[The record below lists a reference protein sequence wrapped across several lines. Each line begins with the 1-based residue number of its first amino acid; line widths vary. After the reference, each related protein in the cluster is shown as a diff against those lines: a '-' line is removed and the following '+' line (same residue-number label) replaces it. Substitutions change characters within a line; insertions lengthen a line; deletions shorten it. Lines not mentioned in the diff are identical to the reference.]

1 MHRVAFK
8 LETLLQ
14 GVVSGVSHRFYQAAH
29 TPLRR
34 GLAAA
39 AMSGEFDVMQID
51 YWYLGLDWIARCEIP
66 SVCYVHD
73 LTYQRLARQSEHLRN
88 TSRSGAARALV
99 ERFAFQRGLRQS
111 ELDTL
116 SGFDA
121 LAAISPEEAQ
131 ELRHTLPGH
140 RVEILPAG
148 VVVSDSVLAPYT
160 PPEEAHSVV
169 FVGALGSVPNAD
181 GVHWFAKRTWPLV
194 KRRYGDARFYVVGHH
209 PGPRIRGL
217 DGVDGVSVVGGVS
230 DVMPWYRR
238 CSAVVSPLLWGSGM
252 KGKVLEAMAFGRP
265 LVATPISMEG
275 IAAESGVHYLAA
287 ETPVDMASAICA
299 LLSSR
304 DEQTR
309 LATNAR
315 RLVAERYERAAC
327 MQRFMTF
334 VEGLAS

>member
-1 MHRVAFK
+1 MARGHDVVFVCGVSSEADRESLDQMSRAIGVTGVGITAPNSGGTLHRVAFK

-160 PPEEAHSVV
+160 PPARGPFRRLRRRPWERS
-169 FVGALGSVPNAD
+169 
-181 GVHWFAKRTWPLV
+181 
-194 KRRYGDARFYVVGHH
+194 KRRWSSLVRKTNMAPRETAIWRRALLCGGPPSRPSYPRTRRSGRCVGRWRSERCDALVSAMF
-209 PGPRIRGL
+209 RG
-217 DGVDGVSVVGGVS
+217 
-230 DVMPWYRR
+230 R
-238 CSAVVSPLLWGSGM
+238 VSPPLGSGM
-252 KGKVLEAMAFGRP
+252 KGKVLEAMAFG
-265 LVATPISMEG
+265 
-275 IAAESGVHYLAA
+275 
-287 ETPVDMASAICA
+287 SAPRCHPDIDGGD
-299 LLSSR
+299 SSR
-304 DEQTR
+304 V
-309 LATNAR
+309 R
-315 RLVAERYERAAC
+315 RTLSGGRDA
-327 MQRFMTF
+327 
-334 VEGLAS
+334 G